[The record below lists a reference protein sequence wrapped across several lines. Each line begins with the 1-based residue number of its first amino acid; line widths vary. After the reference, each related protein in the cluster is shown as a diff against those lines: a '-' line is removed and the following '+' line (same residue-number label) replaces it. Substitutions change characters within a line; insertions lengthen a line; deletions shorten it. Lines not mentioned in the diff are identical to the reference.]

1 MPSLAELWRA
11 LHGAWRLA
19 FLDARGGLADFDASR
34 NGGLRSFWAMA
45 LLLPINAAIL
55 WVKDLM
61 PGDADAAPHNML
73 VDLFGPLAA
82 WLLLIAIMY
91 GLVSWHGRVE
101 RFWLFVSTYN
111 WTQVPLG
118 AVILLSVALAT
129 GASALVDPNAD
140 PASVTMLAWS
150 VAHVGLGIALTLQ
163 LGTLVYEWYVAWIAL
178 DSGIPL
184 SIIVVLL
191 DIVMG
196 VGLNHLSTALA

>member
-19 FLDARGGLADFDASR
+19 FLDTRGLADFDGSR
-34 NGGLRSFWAMA
+34 SGGLRSFWAMA
-45 LLLPINAAIL
+45 LLLPINGAIL
-55 WVKDLM
+55 WVKELL
-61 PGDADAAPHNML
+61 PGDADAAPHDVL

-82 WLLLIAIMY
+82 WAVLIAIMY
-91 GLVSWHGRVE
+91 GLVAWHGRGE
-101 RFWLFVSTYN
+101 RFWLFVSSYN

-118 AVILLSVALAT
+118 VVVLLSVALAT
-129 GASALVDPNAD
+129 GASGLVDQSAD
-140 PASVTMLAWS
+140 AASVPTLAWS
-150 VAHVGLGIALTLQ
+150 VAHVTFGISLTLQ
-163 LGTLVYEWYVAWIAL
+163 LGTLVYEWYVAWMAL

>member
-1 MPSLAELWRA
+1 MPSLTELWRA

-19 FLDARGGLADFDASR
+19 FLDARRGLADFDGSR
-34 NGGLRSFWAMA
+34 SGGLRSFCALA

-55 WVKDLM
+55 WVKDFT
-61 PGDADAAPHNML
+61 PGDADVGPHNIL
-73 VDLFGPLAA
+73 VDLLGPLAA
-82 WLLLIAIMY
+82 WLVLILIMY

-118 AVILLSVALAT
+118 VVILLSVVLAT
-129 GASALVDPNAD
+129 GASAIADPNAD
-140 PASVTMLAWS
+140 PANVTMLAWS
-150 VAHVGLGIALTLQ
+150 VAHLGLGIALTLQ
-163 LGTLVYEWYVAWIAL
+163 LGTLVYEWYVAWVAL

-196 VGLNHLSTALA
+196 VGLNHLSVALA